1 MLDTTRSKWLLTE
14 EGVARLARAH
24 VCVLGVGGVGGHA
37 CEALVRAGVG
47 AITLIDHDKVSP
59 SNLNRQACALH
70 STLGMYK
77 THAMKARLL
86 DINPDLAITT
96 REEAYLPENA
106 DTFDFSA
113 YDYVI
118 DAIDTVKAKITLVL
132 ACREAHTPIISA
144 MGAGGKLDPT
154 AFRVADISKTAVC
167 PLAKAVRLGLRRHGV
182 HHLRVVYSEELPA
195 PLSGESDGGGKSG
208 VGSLSFVPSVMG
220 LILAGEVIKALAR
233 GEKENE

>member
-1 MLDTTRSKWLLTE
+1 MLDTTRTKWLLSD
-14 EGVARLARAH
+14 EGVSRLARAH
-24 VCVLGVGGVGGHA
+24 VCVVGIGGVGGHA

-47 AITLIDHDKVSP
+47 RLTMIDHDQVAP

-77 THAMKARLL
+77 THAMKLRLL
-86 DINPDLAITT
+86 DINPDAEIVT
-96 REEAYLPENA
+96 REEAFLPENA
-106 DTFDFSA
+106 DTFDFSG

-118 DAIDTVKAKITLVL
+118 DAIDHVGAKIALVL

-182 HHLRVVYSEELPA
+182 NRLRVVYSEELPA
-195 PLSGESDGGGKSG
+195 PRTSEDDGHGKTG

-220 LILAGEVIKALAR
+220 MILAGEAIKAIAR
-233 GEKENE
+233 NTDER

>member
-1 MLDTTRSKWLLTE
+1 MLDTTRTKWLLSE
-14 EGVARLARAH
+14 RGVDRLARAH
-24 VCVLGVGGVGGHA
+24 VCVLGIGGVGGHA

-47 AITLIDHDKVSP
+47 SITMIDNDKVAE

-77 THAMKARLL
+77 TEAMKARLF
-86 DINPDLAITT
+86 DINPDVVIRT
-96 REEAYLPENA
+96 REEAYLPENS
-106 DTFDFSA
+106 DTFDLSQ

-118 DAIDTVKAKITLVL
+118 DAIDSVASKIALVL
-132 ACREAHTPIISA
+132 ACREAGTPVISA

-182 HHLRVVYSEELPA
+182 HHLRVVYSEEIPA
-195 PLSGESDGGGKSG
+195 PRTDESDGHGKSG

-220 LILAGEVIKALAR
+220 LILAGEVIKAIAAKTDD
-233 GEKENE
+233 EK